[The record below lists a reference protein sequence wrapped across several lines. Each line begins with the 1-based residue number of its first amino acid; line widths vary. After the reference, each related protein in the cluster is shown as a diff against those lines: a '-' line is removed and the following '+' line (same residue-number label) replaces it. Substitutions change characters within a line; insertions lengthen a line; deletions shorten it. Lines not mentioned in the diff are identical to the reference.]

1 MIHLYRAQQ
10 AAGFDVHVVPAE
22 PDLSVRTDRL
32 LEAIDRTTAVV
43 AFMQTL
49 RPAQAP
55 PARSAVVPAT
65 PGR

>member
-1 MIHLYRAQQ
+1 MAVDRPQRFGFRA
-10 AAGFDVHVVPAE
+10 AVNA
-22 PDLSVRTDRL
+22 LSV
-32 LEAIDRTTAVV
+32 AAMV

-49 RPAQAP
+49 RPAQQP